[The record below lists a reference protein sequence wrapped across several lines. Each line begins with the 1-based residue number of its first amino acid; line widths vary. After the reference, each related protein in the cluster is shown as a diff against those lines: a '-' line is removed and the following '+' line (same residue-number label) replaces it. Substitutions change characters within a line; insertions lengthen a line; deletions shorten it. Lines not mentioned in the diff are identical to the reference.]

1 MANATAEKLYKIQ
14 GGQLV
19 EYELPTVQSAVSK
32 KAYTTEEARKIIGL
46 GRNKFM
52 EMLTTGR
59 IKGIKAGAKWIVP
72 AWAIDQ
78 FLNQAQ

>member
-1 MANATAEKLYKIQ
+1 MTNTTAEKLYKIQ

-19 EYELPTVQSAVSK
+19 EYEPPTVHATVNK
-32 KAYTTEEARKIIGL
+32 KAYSTEEARKIIGL

-52 EMLTTGR
+52 EMLATGR